1 MINIAH
7 MNLAI
12 RSMIAERTSA
22 ATNGRITFERAA
34 KARFLITREI
44 EEVALTVISKLAP
57 FDIITF
63 TEYLRAQPEL
73 LAAPTSDSNFQ
84 AEFERIVHEHIL
96 RHAINWLFEIEDFAC
111 RPHDIG
117 NVLADIKLTASNFVE
132 LIPGTNTNYLYRYVD
147 DFLADPHKESYAR
160 ICNVVGECK
169 SEMHRLVFRLDIAN
183 PPGACAAAQAW
194 RRMVEIE
201 DQLRHLSKTIPSA
214 RIV

>member
-12 RSMIAERTSA
+12 QSMVAERTSA
-22 ATNGRITFERAA
+22 AANGRITFERAA

-44 EEVALTVISKLAP
+44 EEVALSVICKLAP

-73 LAAPTSDSNFQ
+73 LAAQTGDSNFQ
-84 AEFERIVHEHIL
+84 AEFERIVHEHIFG
-96 RHAINWLFEIEDFAC
+96 HAINWLFETEDFAC
-111 RPHDIG
+111 RPHAIVD
-117 NVLADIKLTASNFVE
+117 VLADIKLTASNFVE

-147 DFLADPHKESYAR
+147 DFLADPHKENYGR
-160 ICNVVGECK
+160 IFNAVGECK
-169 SEMHRLVFRLDIAN
+169 SEMHRLVFKLDIAN